1 MMKNVLT
8 KLEVID
14 YYFSKIENF
23 LGKKH
28 KNLVNKES
36 KSNCGD
42 SIYSGSPRSTTSDR
56 LNTMD
61 DEENKERDLELGSF
75 EMTVSSME
83 RKSEK

>member
-1 MMKNVLT
+1 MMKNLLT
-8 KLEVID
+8 KIEVID
-14 YYFSKIENF
+14 YYLSKIESF

-61 DEENKERDLELGSF
+61 EEESKERDIELGGF
-75 EMTVSSME
+75 EVKARSAD
-83 RKSEK
+83 RK